1 MEMSVT
7 TPAILFPAISLLM
20 LAYTNRFLALATLI
34 RSLHANHEQRKH
46 LASYHGQLANLRKRL
61 RLIRR
66 MQTYGGI
73 SFFFCVVSMLCL
85 FFGNEQAGRWTFA
98 LSLVCL
104 MVSLAMSVIE
114 IRISLDALEIELS
127 DLNQRD

>member
-1 MEMSVT
+1 MEMNVT

-66 MQTYGGI
+66 MQTYGGL
-73 SFFFCVVSMLCL
+73 SFFFVWCRCYV
-85 FFGNEQAGRWTFA
+85 FFLTTNKQDVGHLR
-98 LSLVCL
+98 LVCY
-104 MVSLAMSVIE
+104 V
-114 IRISLDALEIELS
+114 
-127 DLNQRD
+127 